1 MWLTGLLA
9 LSGDVETNPG
19 PTTQTWTCDMCSTEI
34 TRRQTSYRCN
44 SSPSHWVHEHCTT
57 LRRNTDYTPTW
68 KCNIHNQQN
77 NTITDQHHQ
86 LTDNNNMQQNLN
98 INQPHS
104 INNNKIQQQINSK
117 KTITI
122 IQININGLTTK
133 IHELKNL
140 TDNTKIDIITIQE
153 TKLKPTHRTPYL
165 KDYTAI
171 RTDRTYKNGGGL
183 MTYIKNDII
192 FTELKTPHTTN
203 HKLTELQHIKIHLA
217 NHKHLN
223 IFNIYIPP
231 RDTTN
236 PDHSN
241 SQEDITNCMMHIL
254 CRPVSN
260 LCFIA
265 KILEKLVL
273 SQVSSYLNSHNL
285 YNTCQSAYRPG
296 HSSETALL
304 KVVNDLFLSLNKGN
318 ISVLALLDF
327 SSAFDTIDHTILVHR
342 LHTDFGF
349 TDTVLQWFSSY
360 LTDRTQYVS
369 LCNHCSD
376 FAPVHSGVPQ
386 GSVLGPMLFTMY
398 IKPLSAIIDSHSII
412 HHSFADD
419 LQLQM
424 SAPPDR
430 ISELLHSM
438 QSCISDVKA
447 WATANMLKLNDSKT
461 ELMLVTS
468 KRSKHLH
475 NLPTSITIGN
485 AQIPFKQSV
494 KNLGYTLDCHLTMN
508 AHVSNIARTCYYEL
522 RRLASI
528 RRFLTSTA
536 TATLVSAFALSR
548 IDYCNS
554 LLFGSTNDVTSHLQR
569 IQNYAA
575 RVIFRLPMSSSI
587 TIHLKSLHWLPV
599 KVKST
604 YKIACLCYHCHSS
617 TAPSYVTDMLH
628 KKPLHTRNT
637 RSSSYTMPLLNR
649 PAHSK
654 ATLGD
659 RSFSFASSSVWNSIP
674 NDVRCAPS
682 LSSLKSRL
690 KTYLFRSVYID

>member
-1 MWLTGLLA
+1 M
-9 LSGDVETNPG
+9 
-19 PTTQTWTCDMCSTEI
+19 
-34 TRRQTSYRCN
+34 RC
-44 SSPSHWVHEHCTT
+44 
-57 LRRNTDYTPTW
+57 LD
-68 KCNIHNQQN
+68 HNDLN
-77 NTITDQHHQ
+77 N
-86 LTDNNNMQQNLN
+86 
-98 INQPHS
+98 
-104 INNNKIQQQINSK
+104 
-117 KTITI
+117 
-122 IQININGLTTK
+122 
-133 IHELKNL
+133 
-140 TDNTKIDIITIQE
+140 
-153 TKLKPTHRTPYL
+153 Y
-165 KDYTAI
+165 
-171 RTDRTYKNGGGL
+171 
-183 MTYIKNDII
+183 
-192 FTELKTPHTTN
+192 
-203 HKLTELQHIKIHLA
+203 
-217 NHKHLN
+217 
-223 IFNIYIPP
+223 
-231 RDTTN
+231 
-236 PDHSN
+236 
-241 SQEDITNCMMHIL
+241 
-254 CRPVSN
+254 RPVSN

-296 HSSETALL
+296 HSTETALL

-360 LTDRTQYVS
+360 LTDRTHYVS

-376 FAPVHSGVPQ
+376 FAPVHSGVPLV
-386 GSVLGPMLFTMY
+386 SVLGPMLSTMY

-424 SAPPDR
+424 SAPPYR

-447 WATANMLKLNDSKT
+447 WATANMLRLNDSKT

-494 KNLGYTLDCHLTMN
+494 KNLGFTLDCHLTMN
-508 AHVSNIARTCYYEL
+508 AHVSNIARACYFEL

-528 RRFLTSTA
+528 LRFLTSTT
-536 TATLVSAFALSR
+536 TATLVSAFVLSR

-569 IQNYAA
+569 I
-575 RVIFRLPMSSSI
+575 
-587 TIHLKSLHWLPV
+587 
-599 KVKST
+599 
-604 YKIACLCYHCHSS
+604 
-617 TAPSYVTDMLH
+617 
-628 KKPLHTRNT
+628 
-637 RSSSYTMPLLNR
+637 
-649 PAHSK
+649 
-654 ATLGD
+654 
-659 RSFSFASSSVWNSIP
+659 
-674 NDVRCAPS
+674 
-682 LSSLKSRL
+682 
-690 KTYLFRSVYID
+690 

>member
-1 MWLTGLLA
+1 M
-9 LSGDVETNPG
+9 
-19 PTTQTWTCDMCSTEI
+19 
-34 TRRQTSYRCN
+34 
-44 SSPSHWVHEHCTT
+44 
-57 LRRNTDYTPTW
+57 
-68 KCNIHNQQN
+68 
-77 NTITDQHHQ
+77 
-86 LTDNNNMQQNLN
+86 
-98 INQPHS
+98 
-104 INNNKIQQQINSK
+104 
-117 KTITI
+117 
-122 IQININGLTTK
+122 
-133 IHELKNL
+133 
-140 TDNTKIDIITIQE
+140 
-153 TKLKPTHRTPYL
+153 TH
-165 KDYTAI
+165 
-171 RTDRTYKNGGGL
+171 
-183 MTYIKNDII
+183 
-192 FTELKTPHTTN
+192 
-203 HKLTELQHIKIHLA
+203 
-217 NHKHLN
+217 
-223 IFNIYIPP
+223 
-231 RDTTN
+231 
-236 PDHSN
+236 
-241 SQEDITNCMMHIL
+241 
-254 CRPVSN
+254 
-260 LCFIA
+260 
-265 KILEKLVL
+265 
-273 SQVSSYLNSHNL
+273 SYLLHLLHSH
-285 YNTCQSAYRPG
+285 Y
-296 HSSETALL
+296 
-304 KVVNDLFLSLNKGN
+304 
-318 ISVLALLDF
+318 
-327 SSAFDTIDHTILVHR
+327 SAFDTIDHSILVHR

-360 LTDRTQYVS
+360 LTDRTHYVS

-386 GSVLGPMLFTMY
+386 GLVLGPMLFTLY
-398 IKPLSAIIDSHSII
+398 IKPCLPLHIHSII
-412 HHSFADD
+412 HHSYADD

-494 KNLGYTLDCHLTMN
+494 KNLGFSLDCHLTMNAHVSNIIYIYLYIYIYIYLNIYIYVIDSHSIIHHSYADDLQLQMSAPPDRISELLHSMQSCISDVKAWATANMLKLNDSKTELMLVTSKRSKHLHNLPTSITIGNAQIPFKQSVKNLGFSLDCHLTMN
-508 AHVSNIARTCYYEL
+508 AHVSNIARTCYFEL

-536 TATLVSAFALSR
+536 TATLVSAFVLSR
-548 IDYCNS
+548 IYYCNS
-554 LLFGSTNDVTSHLQR
+554 LLFGSTHDVTSHLQR

-575 RVIFRLPMSSSI
+575 RVILRLPMSSSV

-599 KVKST
+599 KVRST

-674 NDVRCAPS
+674 NDVRCASS
-682 LSSLKSRL
+682 LSSFKSRL
-690 KTYLFRSVYID
+690 KTYLFCSVYKD